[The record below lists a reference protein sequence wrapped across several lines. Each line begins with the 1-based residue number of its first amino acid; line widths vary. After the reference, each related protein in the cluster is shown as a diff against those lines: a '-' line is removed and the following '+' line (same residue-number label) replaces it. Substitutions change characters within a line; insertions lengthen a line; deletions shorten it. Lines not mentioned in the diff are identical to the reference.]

1 MKNNNRYFGYLRRSL
16 DLEDKQVQSL
26 SDQRL
31 FINKKSK
38 ELGVNIVEI
47 FEESMSAKKP
57 WRFRFNEMIQRI
69 EKWEAKWILCWEVS
83 RLTRNPIDAGTIQFM
98 LQNWT
103 IKSIV
108 TNSREYK
115 EVDAWLLFSVET
127 WMSNQF
133 LLDLKKNVKRGM
145 DSKTDKWDYAWR
157 VPEWYLNVKLN
168 KTITTDPN
176 NFLLVRKMW
185 DLMLT
190 WNYSVPRILDI
201 AHEEWGY
208 RRAEDKIRNNETD
221 KISLSWLYKMFS
233 NPFYTWKFMWLW
245 ELRNGNHKAMITFK
259 EYQHVQKLLGK
270 KWRTICA
277 KTKEFSYTW
286 MIQCWECGWSI
297 TATEKIKKI
306 KSTWEIKNYIYYHC
320 TKKKIWN
327 SCKQKP
333 IRIEDLE
340 EQINI
345 VLDSIEIIPEFKQWW
360 LDLLKK
366 DYNIQV
372 EQNKKIQASIRK
384 KISENE
390 IRLHRL
396 TDLLLDESIDK
407 KEYNIRKSWLRIGL
421 IELNESLQNIING
434 TNDSTDLTER
444 LFDIIIN
451 IQEKFNTWTL
461 LDKKTLFSCLGE
473 NSVLLDWVL
482 AIWTHPWI
490 KPIENKLP
498 NIKRNYDRL
507 ELTKKGI
514 SFSETNTLNGVIWE
528 WYSHGELNS
537 GPSLEKAVS

>member
-1 MKNNNRYFGYLRRSL
+1 
-16 DLEDKQVQSL
+16 
-26 SDQRL
+26 
-31 FINKKSK
+31 
-38 ELGVNIVEI
+38 
-47 FEESMSAKKP
+47 
-57 WRFRFNEMIQRI
+57 
-69 EKWEAKWILCWEVS
+69 
-83 RLTRNPIDAGTIQFM
+83 
-98 LQNWT
+98 
-103 IKSIV
+103 
-108 TNSREYK
+108 
-115 EVDAWLLFSVET
+115 
-127 WMSNQF
+127 
-133 LLDLKKNVKRGM
+133 
-145 DSKTDKWDYAWR
+145 
-157 VPEWYLNVKLN
+157 
-168 KTITTDPN
+168 
-176 NFLLVRKMW
+176 
-185 DLMLT
+185 
-190 WNYSVPRILDI
+190 
-201 AHEEWGY
+201 
-208 RRAEDKIRNNETD
+208 
-221 KISLSWLYKMFS
+221 MFS

-259 EYQHVQKLLGK
+259 EYQYVQKLLGK

-277 KTKEFSYTW
+277 KIKEFSYTW

-306 KSTWEIKNYIYYHC
+306 KTTWEIKNYIYYHC

-327 SCKQKP
+327 NCKQKP

-421 IELNESLQNIING
+421 IELSESLQNNVNG